1 MKNLLIVFGLL
12 FVFACAPIRV
22 TYDYE
27 KTSDFSKY
35 KTYNYYLDLDTGLGE
50 LDTNRLLNALDK
62 HLGSKGLTLS
72 ETPDFFINIQSAD
85 YREAQRSSMGVGIG
99 GTGGNVGGG
108 ISLGIPLGQAQM
120 NRVIQFDFINEGGIG
135 LFWQAISEST
145 YNPNAT
151 PQEREDVLNAIVIKV
166 LQGYPPKS

>member
-1 MKNLLIVFGLL
+1 
-12 FVFACAPIRV
+12 
-22 TYDYE
+22 
-27 KTSDFSKY
+27 
-35 KTYNYYLDLDTGLGE
+35 
-50 LDTNRLLNALDK
+50 
-62 HLGSKGLTLS
+62 
-72 ETPDFFINIQSAD
+72 
-85 YREAQRSSMGVGIG
+85 MGVGIG

-108 ISLGIPLGQAQM
+108 ISVGIPIGQAQM
-120 NRVIQFDFINEGGIG
+120 NRIIQFDFINEDGIG